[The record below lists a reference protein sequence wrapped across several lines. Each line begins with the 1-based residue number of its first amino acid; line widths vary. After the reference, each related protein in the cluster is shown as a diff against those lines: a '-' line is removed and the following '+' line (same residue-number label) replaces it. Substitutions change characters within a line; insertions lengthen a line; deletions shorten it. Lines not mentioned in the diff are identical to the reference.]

1 MKEIEARELLEE
13 LFERHS
19 VSSIP
24 AKFYPKPIITKNR
37 FTMSL
42 GGTLTCMEKMYGT
55 FNVKPVTGECWIE
68 FYGLPSPNTVR
79 HEFRHYLE
87 YLAVKYIR
95 KSPTRSKEA
104 EG

>member
-1 MKEIEARELLEE
+1 MKEREARELLKE
-13 LFERHS
+13 LFERHN
-19 VSSIP
+19 VPAIP
-24 AKFYPKPIITKNR
+24 AKFQPKPITTKNQV
-37 FTMSL
+37 TTPL
-42 GGTLTCMEKMYGT
+42 GGTLTFMEKMYGT

-87 YLAVKYIR
+87 YLGVKYIR
-95 KSPTRSKEA
+95 KSPTKPKDA